1 MVRVLICD
9 DSNEARRMLR
19 TMLAEGRNLEIVGEA
34 ADGGEAIAL
43 GVDLMPDVVLM
54 DVAMPVVDGIEATRR
69 IRELVPG
76 TRVVALAGS
85 DDLEI
90 VEQMLEAGASAYCV
104 KGAPLWELERA
115 IAGAGEPLVRLA
127 HSLGRALPGGIGQL
141 LAREL
146 VELTGALC
154 AAAYLTSSDAG
165 LSLAG
170 IAGAPT
176 RDRLTSAP
184 GVALRAF
191 TEAVAAS
198 ADAHELAELYR
209 LGVPCGHA
217 LAVPLVADGTR
228 LGALLVAMP
237 ANVQLELDEQLVGA
251 VADLAAASLAQERRL
266 ALTFAE
272 ARRDALTGLPN
283 RRAFDE
289 QLDRLL
295 EEDGDDPV
303 TVALLDVDGFKTV
316 NDTGGHAAGD
326 EVLAT
331 LARIFLRAVRAN
343 EHVYRIGGDE
353 FAVVLAGAAQAGVR
367 AGERIL
373 QAARLQRRGR
383 DLPTLSGGVAHSAG
397 VETKQELLARADA
410 ALYQAKDAGGDKIL
424 AAGIVAPRKQR
435 ASAGQRTAA
444 PIEVAVPGTRPL
456 RILLVDDDP
465 GLLVLLRTTFEIID
479 IDVEETHSAA
489 EAQKRIETSTPDVI
503 VLDVAMPVTDGLF
516 FCRSLKSDPATREIP
531 VIVLSGSA
539 SNEDEAKKAG
549 AEAFLR
555 KPFSP
560 LDLLGLVEQ
569 VAGGLFE
576 GPFTLMADERPEE
589 QILLYARDL
598 RRLLELERGQR
609 YLLKKAYEET
619 IGAFAGALEAKD
631 FGTGAHSKRVVRYAT
646 ELTRVIEPALLDD
659 PSLEYGFLL
668 HDVGKI
674 GIPDSIL
681 QKPGSLTREQRTVMR
696 THAVARRAAPLRGA
710 PAPGRGARR
719 DPLAPRALGRERL
732 PRPARGGR
740 DPARRP
746 DLRRRGHAR
755 RDDERAPL
763 PRRVRM
769 GPGGGRDRPPV
780 RPAVRPEGRRR
791 LPQRGAEASPHP
803 PGARRRLASGSGD
816 RARGRARARSSSSA
830 SRGRRPA

>member
-19 TMLAEGRNLEIVGEA
+19 TMLAEGRNFEIVGEA

-170 IAGAPT
+170 IAGVPT

-251 VADLAAASLAQERRL
+251 VANLAAASLAKERRL

-295 EEDGDDPV
+295 EENGDNPI

-353 FAVVLAGAAQAGVR
+353 FAVVLA
-367 AGERIL
+367 
-373 QAARLQRRGR
+373 
-383 DLPTLSGGVAHSAG
+383 
-397 VETKQELLARADA
+397 DA

-435 ASAGQRTAA
+435 ASAGQGTAG
-444 PIEVAVPGTRPL
+444 PMEVAVPGTRPL

-465 GLLVLLRTTFEIID
+465 GLLGLLRTTFEIID

-489 EAQKRIETSTPDVI
+489 EAQKRIETRKPDVI

-516 FCRSLKSDPATREIP
+516 FCRSLKSDPATRKIP

-539 SNEDEAKKAG
+539 SNADEAKKAG

-569 VAGGLFE
+569 VSGGLFE

-696 THAVARRAAPLRGA
+696 THAVVGVQLLSEVPLLQGEGLGVIRSHHERWDGSGYPDLLGKDAIPLGGRIFAVADTLDAMTSERPYRAAFEWGQAVDEIVLQSGRQFDPKVVGA
-710 PAPGRGARR
+710 FRSAEPK
-719 DPLAPRALGRERL
+719 
-732 PRPARGGR
+732 
-740 DPARRP
+740 
-746 DLRRRGHAR
+746 LRRIHQELVA
-755 RDDERAPL
+755 A
-763 PRRVRM
+763 
-769 GPGGGRDRPPV
+769 
-780 RPAVRPEGRRR
+780 
-791 LPQRGAEASPHP
+791 
-803 PGARRRLASGSGD
+803 
-816 RARGRARARSSSSA
+816 
-830 SRGRRPA
+830 

>member
-1 MVRVLICD
+1 MMRVLICD

-19 TMLAEGRNLEIVGEA
+19 TVLAEDPNLEIVGEA

-54 DVAMPVVDGIEATRR
+54 DVAMPIVDGIEATRR

-85 DDLEI
+85 DDLEV

-115 IAGAGEPLVRLA
+115 IVGAGEPLVRLA

-176 RDRLTSAP
+176 RDRLVSAP

-237 ANVQLELDEQLVGA
+237 ASVQLELDEQLVRA

-303 TVALLDVDGFKTV
+303 TVTLLDVDGFKTV
-316 NDTGGHAAGD
+316 NDTGGHATGD

-353 FAVVLAGAAQAGVR
+353 FAVILAGGTEAGVR

-383 DLPTLSGGVAHSAG
+383 NLPTLSGGVAHSAG
-397 VETKQELLARADA
+397 IESKQELLARADA

-435 ASAGQRTAA
+435 ASAGQATATT
-444 PIEVAVPGTRPL
+444 IEVAVPGPRPL

-479 IDVEETHSAA
+479 IDVEEAQSAA
-489 EAQKRIETSTPDVI
+489 EAQKRIETYPPDVI
-503 VLDVAMPVTDGLF
+503 VLDVAMPVTDGLC
-516 FCRSLKSDPATREIP
+516 FCRSLKSDAATREIP
-531 VIVLSGSA
+531 VIVLSGSG
-539 SNEDEAKKAG
+539 SNEDEARKAG
-549 AEAFLR
+549 AEAFLP

-569 VAGGLFE
+569 VTGGLFE
-576 GPFTLMADERPEE
+576 GPFTLMTDDRPEE
-589 QILLYARDL
+589 QILHYARDL

-609 YLLKKAYEET
+609 YLLKRAYEET

-646 ELTRVIEPALLDD
+646 ELTRVLEPALLDD

-681 QKPGSLTREQRTVMR
+681 QKPGPLTREERTVMR
-696 THAVARRAAPLRGA
+696 RHTAVGAQLLSEVPLLQGEGFGVIRSHHERWDGSGYPDLLGEDEIPLGGRIFAVADTLDAMTSDRPYRAAFEWGQAMDEIVLQSGRQFDPKVVGA
-710 PAPGRGARR
+710 FRSAEPT
-719 DPLAPRALGRERL
+719 
-732 PRPARGGR
+732 
-740 DPARRP
+740 
-746 DLRRRGHAR
+746 LRRIHHDLVA
-755 RDDERAPL
+755 A
-763 PRRVRM
+763 
-769 GPGGGRDRPPV
+769 
-780 RPAVRPEGRRR
+780 
-791 LPQRGAEASPHP
+791 
-803 PGARRRLASGSGD
+803 
-816 RARGRARARSSSSA
+816 
-830 SRGRRPA
+830 

>member
-19 TMLAEGRNLEIVGEA
+19 TMLAEGRNFEIVGEA

-170 IAGAPT
+170 IAGVPT

-251 VADLAAASLAQERRL
+251 VANLAAASLAKERRL

-295 EEDGDDPV
+295 EENGDNPV

-383 DLPTLSGGVAHSAG
+383 NLPTLSGGVAHSAG
-397 VETKQELLARADA
+397 VETKQDLLARADA

-435 ASAGQRTAA
+435 ASAGQGTAG
-444 PIEVAVPGTRPL
+444 PMEVAVPGTRPL

-465 GLLVLLRTTFEIID
+465 GLLGLLRTTFEIID

-489 EAQKRIETSTPDVI
+489 EAQKRIETSKPDVI

-516 FCRSLKSDPATREIP
+516 FCRSLKSDPATRKIP

-539 SNEDEAKKAG
+539 SNADEAKKAG

-569 VAGGLFE
+569 VSGGLFE

-696 THAVARRAAPLRGA
+696 THAVVGVQLLSEVPLLQGEGLGVIRSHHERWDGSGYPDLLGKDAIPLGGRIFAVADTLDAMTSERPYRAAFEWGQAVDEIVLQSGRQFDPKVVGA
-710 PAPGRGARR
+710 FRSAEPK
-719 DPLAPRALGRERL
+719 
-732 PRPARGGR
+732 
-740 DPARRP
+740 
-746 DLRRRGHAR
+746 LRRIHQELVA
-755 RDDERAPL
+755 A
-763 PRRVRM
+763 
-769 GPGGGRDRPPV
+769 
-780 RPAVRPEGRRR
+780 
-791 LPQRGAEASPHP
+791 
-803 PGARRRLASGSGD
+803 
-816 RARGRARARSSSSA
+816 
-830 SRGRRPA
+830 

>member
-1 MVRVLICD
+1 MIRVLLCD
-9 DSNEARRMLR
+9 DSTEARKMLR
-19 TMLAEGRNLEIVGEA
+19 TMLGDGEFEIVGEA

-43 GVDLMPDVVLM
+43 GVDLEPDVVLM
-54 DVAMPVVDGIEATRR
+54 DVAMPVVDGVEATARL
-69 IRELVPG
+69 RELLPAS
-76 TRVVALAGS
+76 RIVALAGS
-85 DDLEI
+85 DDLEV
-90 VEQMLEAGASAYCV
+90 VERMLDAGASAYCV

-154 AAAYLTSSDAG
+154 AAAYLTSSEAG

-170 IAGAPT
+170 MAGAPT

-184 GVALRAF
+184 GVAVRAF
-191 TEAVAAS
+191 TETAAAT

-209 LGVPCGHA
+209 LGVPCGQA

-237 ANVQLELDEQLVGA
+237 ASVQLELDEQLVGA

-272 ARRDALTGLPN
+272 ARRDALTGLFN

-289 QLDRLL
+289 HL
-295 EEDGDDPV
+295 ERMLAEAGETPV
-303 TVALLDVDGFKTV
+303 AVTLLDIDGFKAV

-326 EVLAT
+326 EVLAM
-331 LARIFLRAVRAN
+331 LARIFMRTVRAN
-343 EHVYRIGGDE
+343 EHVFRIGGDE
-353 FAVVLAGAAQAGVR
+353 FAVVIAGATEAGVR

-373 QAARLQRRGR
+373 RATRLQRRGR
-383 DLPTLSGGVAHSAG
+383 SLPTLSGGVAHSAG
-397 VETKQELLARADA
+397 TESMREVLARADA
-410 ALYQAKDAGGDKIL
+410 ALYTSKEAGGDRIT
-424 AAGIVAPRKQR
+424 AAGIVR
-435 ASAGQRTAA
+435 ASRRRSHVENGRPAESA
-444 PIEVAVPGTRPL
+444 PVPGTRPL

-479 IDVEETHSAA
+479 IEVEEARSVA
-489 EAQKRIETSTPDVI
+489 EAQGRIASNRPDVI
-503 VLDVAMPVTDGLF
+503 VLDVAMPVVDGLF
-516 FCRSLKSDPATREIP
+516 FCRGLKSNPQTREIP
-531 VIVLSGSA
+531 VVVLSGSGG
-539 SNEDEAKKAG
+539 NEEEAKRAG
-549 AEAFLR
+549 AEAFLQ

-560 LDLLGLVEQ
+560 LDLLALVEQ
-569 VAGGLFE
+569 LAGGLFE
-576 GPFTLMADERPEE
+576 GPFTLMTDERPEE

-609 YLLKKAYEET
+609 HLLKKAYEET

-646 ELTRVIEPALLDD
+646 ELTRELEPGLLED
-659 PSLEYGFLL
+659 PSLQYGFLL

-681 QKPGSLTREQRTVMR
+681 QKPGSLTRDERRLMR
-696 THAVARRAAPLRGA
+696 THTILGAQLLAEVPLLEGE
-710 PAPGRGARR
+710 G
-719 DPLAPRALGRERL
+719 LGVIRSHHERWD
-732 PRPARGGR
+732 GSGY
-740 DPARRP
+740 P
-746 DLRRRGHAR
+746 DLRGKDEIPLGGRLFAVADALDAMTSDRPYRDAR
-755 RDDERAPL
+755 PWQAAVDEIVVQSGRQFDPEVVQAFRSVEPRL
-763 PRRVRM
+763 RRVHRELI
-769 GPGGGRDRPPV
+769 
-780 RPAVRPEGRRR
+780 A
-791 LPQRGAEASPHP
+791 A
-803 PGARRRLASGSGD
+803 
-816 RARGRARARSSSSA
+816 
-830 SRGRRPA
+830 

>member
-1 MVRVLICD
+1 MIRVLICD
-9 DSNEARRMLR
+9 DSAEARKMLR
-19 TMLAEGRNLEIVGEA
+19 TMLADGEFEIVGEA

-43 GVDLMPDVVLM
+43 GVDLDPDVVLM
-54 DVAMPVVDGIEATRR
+54 DVAMPVVDGVEATTRLR
-69 IRELVPG
+69 KLLPG
-76 TRVVALAGS
+76 TRIVALAGS
-85 DDLEI
+85 DDLEV
-90 VEQMLEAGASAYCV
+90 VERMLDAGASAYCV

-115 IAGAGEPLVRLA
+115 MAGAGEPLVRLA

-154 AAAYLTSSDAG
+154 AAAYLTSSEAG

-170 IAGAPT
+170 MAGAPT

-184 GVALRAF
+184 GVAVRAF
-191 TEAVAAS
+191 TETVAAT

-209 LGVPCGHA
+209 LGVPCAQA

-237 ANVQLELDEQLVGA
+237 ASVQLELDEQLVGA

-272 ARRDALTGLPN
+272 ARRDALTGLLN

-289 QLDRLL
+289 HL
-295 EEDGDDPV
+295 ERILAEAGETPV
-303 TVALLDVDGFKTV
+303 AVTLLDIDGFKAV
-316 NDTGGHAAGD
+316 NDTGGHASGD

-331 LARIFLRAVRAN
+331 LARIFMRTVRAD
-343 EHVYRIGGDE
+343 EHVFRIGGDE
-353 FAVVLAGAAQAGVR
+353 FAVVIAGTTEAGVR

-373 QAARLQRRGR
+373 RATRLQRRGR
-383 DLPTLSGGVAHSAG
+383 SLPTLSGGVAHSAG
-397 VETKQELLARADA
+397 TESKQELLARADA
-410 ALYQAKDAGGDKIL
+410 ALYTSKEAGGDRIT
-424 AAGIVAPRKQR
+424 AAGIVPPAKPR
-435 ASAGQRTAA
+435 SAVGNGRRTESA
-444 PIEVAVPGTRPL
+444 AVPGTRPL

-479 IDVEETHSAA
+479 IEIEEARSVA
-489 EAQKRIETSTPDVI
+489 EAQGRMASNRPDVI
-503 VLDVAMPVTDGLF
+503 VLDVAMPVVDGLF
-516 FCRSLKSDPATREIP
+516 FCRALKTNPKTREIP
-531 VIVLSGSA
+531 VVVLSGSGG
-539 SNEDEAKKAG
+539 NEDEAKRAG
-549 AEAFLR
+549 AEAFLQ

-560 LDLLGLVEQ
+560 LDLLALVEQ
-569 VAGGLFE
+569 LAGGLFE

-609 YLLKKAYEET
+609 HLLKRAYEET

-646 ELTRVIEPALLDD
+646 ELTRELEPGLLDD
-659 PSLEYGFLL
+659 PSVQYGFLL

-681 QKPGSLTREQRTVMR
+681 QKPGSLTREERRLMR
-696 THAVARRAAPLRGA
+696 RHTILGAQLLAEVPLLEGE
-710 PAPGRGARR
+710 G
-719 DPLAPRALGRERL
+719 LGVIRSHHERWD
-732 PRPARGGR
+732 GSGY
-740 DPARRP
+740 P
-746 DLRRRGHAR
+746 DLRGKG
-755 RDDERAPL
+755 EIPL
-763 PRRVRM
+763 
-769 GPGGGRDRPPV
+769 GGRIFAVADALDAMTSDRPYRAA
-780 RPAVRPEGRRR
+780 RPWQAAVNEIVVQSGRQFDPEVVKAFGSAEPKLRRIHME
-791 LPQRGAEASPHP
+791 LIAA
-803 PGARRRLASGSGD
+803 
-816 RARGRARARSSSSA
+816 
-830 SRGRRPA
+830 

>member
-1 MVRVLICD
+1 MTRVLICD
-9 DSNEARRMLR
+9 DSTEARRMLR
-19 TMLAEGRNLEIVGEA
+19 TMLDDDRELEIVGEA

-43 GVDLMPDVVLM
+43 GVDLVPDVVLM
-54 DVAMPVVDGIEATRR
+54 DVAMPVVDGVEATRR
-69 IRELVPG
+69 LRELVPG
-76 TRVVALAGS
+76 MRIVALAGS

-90 VEQMLEAGASAYCV
+90 VEQMLDAGASAYCV

-146 VELTGALC
+146 VDLTGALC
-154 AAAYLTSSDAG
+154 AATYLTSSEAG

-184 GVALRAF
+184 GIAVRAF
-191 TEAVAAS
+191 SEASAVT

-237 ANVQLELDEQLVGA
+237 ASVQLELDEQLVGA

-289 QLDRLL
+289 HLDHLL
-295 EEDGDDPV
+295 TENGSDPV
-303 TVALLDVDGFKTV
+303 TVALLDVDGFKAV

-331 LARIFLRAVRAN
+331 LARIFMRSVRAD
-343 EHVYRIGGDE
+343 EHVFRIGGDE
-353 FAVVLAGAAQAGVR
+353 FAVVIAGATEAGVR

-373 QAARLQRRGR
+373 RATRLQRRGR
-383 DLPTLSGGVAHSAG
+383 NLPTLSGGVAHSAG
-397 VETKQELLARADA
+397 VGSKQELLARADA
-410 ALYQAKDAGGDKIL
+410 ALYNAKDAGGNRIA
-424 AAGIVAPRKQR
+424 AAGIVAPDRRR
-435 ASAGQRTAA
+435 AAVEEA
-444 PIEVAVPGTRPL
+444 PPAPPIVVPGTRPV

-479 IDVEETHSAA
+479 IEVEEARSVA
-489 EAQKRIETSTPDVI
+489 EAQARIGANRPDVI
-503 VLDVAMPVTDGLF
+503 VLDVAMPVVDGLF
-516 FCRSLKSDPATREIP
+516 FCRGLKSDPGTRDIP
-531 VIVLSGSA
+531 VIVLSGSG
-539 SNEDEAKKAG
+539 SNEEEARRAG
-549 AEAFLR
+549 AEAFLN

-560 LDLLGLVEQ
+560 LDLLALVEQ

-609 YLLKKAYEET
+609 HLLKKAYEET
-619 IGAFAGALEAKD
+619 IGAFAVALEARD
-631 FGTGAHSKRVVRYAT
+631 FGTGAHGRRVVRYAA
-646 ELTRVIEPALLDD
+646 ELTRQLEPGLLED

-681 QKPGSLTREQRTVMR
+681 QKHGRLTREERSVMR
-696 THAVARRAAPLRGA
+696 THTILGAQLLSEVPLLQGEGLGVIRSHHERWDGSGYPDMKAKDEIPIGGRIFAVADALDAMTSDRPYRTALPWKAAVEEVTVQS
-710 PAPGRGARR
+710 GRQF
-719 DPLAPRALGRERL
+719 DPDVVKAFRSAEPK
-732 PRPARGGR
+732 
-740 DPARRP
+740 
-746 DLRRRGHAR
+746 LRRIH
-755 RDDERAPL
+755 EEL
-763 PRRVRM
+763 V
-769 GPGGGRDRPPV
+769 
-780 RPAVRPEGRRR
+780 
-791 LPQRGAEASPHP
+791 GA
-803 PGARRRLASGSGD
+803 
-816 RARGRARARSSSSA
+816 
-830 SRGRRPA
+830 

>member
-1 MVRVLICD
+1 MRVLICD
-9 DSNEARRMLR
+9 DSTEARRMLR
-19 TMLAEGRNLEIVGEA
+19 TMLAEDRNLEIVGEA
-34 ADGGEAIAL
+34 SDGGEAIAL

-54 DVAMPVVDGIEATRR
+54 DVAMPVVDGVEATRR

-85 DDLEI
+85 NDLDV

-170 IAGAPT
+170 LAGAPT

-237 ANVQLELDEQLVGA
+237 ASVQLELDEQLVAA

-295 EEDGDDPV
+295 EEKGHDPV
-303 TVALLDVDGFKTV
+303 TVTLLDVDGFKDV

-331 LARIFLRAVRAN
+331 LARILLRAVRAS

-353 FAVVLAGAAQAGVR
+353 FAVILAGATEAGVR

-373 QAARLQRRGR
+373 RAARLQRRGR
-383 DLPTLSGGVAHSAG
+383 NLPTLSGGVAHSAG

-410 ALYQAKDAGGDKIL
+410 ALYQAKDAGGDRIL
-424 AAGIVAPRKQR
+424 AAGIVAPRR
-435 ASAGQRTAA
+435 PPHASAVRGTGARKKVT
-444 PIEVAVPGTRPL
+444 VPGTRPL

-465 GLLVLLRTTFEIID
+465 GLRVLLRTTFEIID
-479 IDVEETHSAA
+479 IDVEEAHSAA
-489 EAQKRIETSTPDVI
+489 EAQKRIEASRPDVI

-516 FCRSLKSDPATREIP
+516 FCRALKSDPATREIP
-531 VIVLSGSA
+531 VIVLSGSG
-539 SNEDEAKKAG
+539 SNEAEAKKAG
-549 AEAFLR
+549 AAAFLN

-560 LDLLGLVEQ
+560 LDLLALVEH
-569 VAGGLFE
+569 VSGGLFE

-609 YLLKKAYEET
+609 HLLKKAYEET

-646 ELTRVIEPALLDD
+646 QLTRVLEPALLDD

-681 QKPGSLTREQRTVMR
+681 QKPGSLTREERTVMR
-696 THAVARRAAPLRGA
+696 THTVLGAQLLSEVPLLQGEGLGVIRSHHERWDGSGYPDLIGEDEIPLGGRIFAVADALDAMTSDRPYRAAFEWGQAVDEIALQS
-710 PAPGRGARR
+710 GRQF
-719 DPLAPRALGRERL
+719 DPDVVRAFRSAE
-732 PRPARGGR
+732 PK
-740 DPARRP
+740 
-746 DLRRRGHAR
+746 LRRIH
-755 RDDERAPL
+755 
-763 PRRVRM
+763 
-769 GPGGGRDRPPV
+769 
-780 RPAVRPEGRRR
+780 
-791 LPQRGAEASPHP
+791 
-803 PGARRRLASGSGD
+803 GD
-816 RARGRARARSSSSA
+816 LVSA
-830 SRGRRPA
+830 

>member
-1 MVRVLICD
+1 MIRVLVCD
-9 DSNEARRMLR
+9 DSTEARRMLR
-19 TMLAEGRNLEIVGEA
+19 TMLADDRDLEIVGEA
-34 ADGGEAIAL
+34 GDGGEAIAL

-54 DVAMPVVDGIEATRR
+54 DVNMPVVDGVEATRR
-69 IRELVPG
+69 LRELVPG
-76 TRVVALAGS
+76 TRIVALAGS

-90 VEQMLEAGASAYCV
+90 VEQMLDAGASSYCV

-154 AAAYLTSSDAG
+154 AAAYLTSSEAG

-170 IAGAPT
+170 IAGSPT
-176 RDRLTSAP
+176 RNRLTNAP

-191 TEAVAAS
+191 TEAAAAT

-237 ANVQLELDEQLVGA
+237 ASVQLELDEQLVGA

-289 QLDRLL
+289 HLDLVL
-295 EEDGDDPV
+295 AESDGSPV
-303 TVALLDVDGFKTV
+303 TVLLLDVDGFKAV

-331 LARIFLRAVRAN
+331 LARIFMRTVRAN

-353 FAVVLAGAAQAGVR
+353 FAVVVAGATEAGVR

-373 QAARLQRRGR
+373 RAARLQRRGR
-383 DLPTLSGGVAHSAG
+383 NLPTLSGGCALSAG
-397 VETKQELLARADA
+397 VGSKQELLARADA
-410 ALYQAKDAGGDKIL
+410 ALYNAKAAGGDRVA
-424 AAGIVAPRKQR
+424 AAGI
-435 ASAGQRTAA
+435 AA
-444 PIEVAVPGTRPL
+444 PPRPREREETRPPAEQVVVPGTRPI

-479 IDVEETHSAA
+479 IEVEEARSVA
-489 EAQKRIETSTPDVI
+489 EAQSRIAANRPDVI
-503 VLDVAMPVTDGLF
+503 VLDVAMPVVDGLF
-516 FCRSLKSDPATREIP
+516 FCRGLKSDPETREIP
-531 VIVLSGSA
+531 VIVLSGSGG
-539 SNEDEAKKAG
+539 NEEEARKSG
-549 AEAFLR
+549 AEAFLQ

-560 LDLLGLVEQ
+560 LDLLALVEEL
-569 VAGGLFE
+569 AGGLFE

-609 YLLKKAYEET
+609 HLLKKTYEET

-646 ELTRVIEPALLDD
+646 ELTRVLEAALLDD
-659 PSLEYGFLL
+659 PSLQYGFLL

-681 QKPGSLTREQRTVMR
+681 QKPGSLTREERTVMR
-696 THAVARRAAPLRGA
+696 THATLGSQLLADVPLLEGEGLGVIRSHHERWDGSGYPDLLAKDAIPLGGRIFAVADALDAMTSDRPYRAAFPWEA
-710 PAPGRGARR
+710 AVDEIVVQSGRQF
-719 DPLAPRALGRERL
+719 DPDVVRAFRSAEKK
-732 PRPARGGR
+732 
-740 DPARRP
+740 
-746 DLRRRGHAR
+746 LRRIHTDLVA
-755 RDDERAPL
+755 A
-763 PRRVRM
+763 
-769 GPGGGRDRPPV
+769 
-780 RPAVRPEGRRR
+780 
-791 LPQRGAEASPHP
+791 
-803 PGARRRLASGSGD
+803 
-816 RARGRARARSSSSA
+816 
-830 SRGRRPA
+830 